1 MKSVPLPLLHINLA
15 KWFVRMRVQIV
26 RHGSNRRS
34 LWLLLAGFLFIWIT
48 LLFTWADFSPNV
60 QVLNLMIWFGGAIAL
75 EDQMAALWPRPSRFS
90 FCCGT
95 ALLTAIL
102 VRGSFIANVHDR
114 FTLILLPLTF
124 ISLALLNQPVRRA
137 RLFLVP
143 VIVSLLFPI
152 GLRILALADYLQDIT
167 AQLSWIILT
176 SIGFQPVVSGNKVM
190 LASGGVTI
198 TGYCTGVDQL
208 MVCLVVA
215 AIFLMV
221 FPLRYWSHR
230 LIAVGIASL
239 AALIV
244 NAIRISI
251 LAWLVSLPDRSGM
264 FAFEFLHDSYGGLVF
279 SLIAVGIFGW
289 SYTAL
294 VDREIAFM
302 AALSSVP
309 GSDN

>member
-1 MKSVPLPLLHINLA
+1 MNSVLLSLHNLLA
-15 KWFVRMRVQIV
+15 QRLVRLRLHIV

-34 LWLLLAGFLFIWIT
+34 LWLLLAGLIFVWIT
-48 LLFTWADFSPNV
+48 LIFTWADFSPNV

-75 EDQMAALWPRPSRFS
+75 EDQMSSLWPRPSRFS
-90 FCCGT
+90 LFCGS
-95 ALLTAIL
+95 ALLTATL
-102 VRGSFIANVHDR
+102 LRGSFIANDHDR

-124 ISLALLNQPVRRA
+124 IGLGLLNQPLRQA

-143 VIVSLLFPI
+143 FIISLLFPI
-152 GLRILALADYLQDIT
+152 GLRVLELANYLQDVT
-167 AQLSWIILT
+167 AQLSWLML
-176 SIGFQPVVSGNKVM
+176 SALGFQPIVTGNKVM
-190 LASGGVTI
+190 LSSGGVTI

-230 LIAVGIASL
+230 FIALAIASV

-251 LAWLVSLPDRSGM
+251 LAWLVSLPNRSGM
-264 FAFEFLHDSYGGLVF
+264 VAFEFLHDSYGGLVF
-279 SLIAVGIFGW
+279 SLIAVGVFGW

-294 VDREIAFM
+294 VDKEIAFISTLGP
-302 AALSSVP
+302 ALE
-309 GSDN
+309 SDN

>member
-1 MKSVPLPLLHINLA
+1 MKSVQMLLHNQLA
-15 KWFVRMRVQIV
+15 KWLAKMRFQIV
-26 RHGSNRRS
+26 RHCSNRRS

-75 EDQMAALWPRPSRFS
+75 EDQMVALWPRPSRFS
-90 FCCGT
+90 LCCGA
-95 ALLTAIL
+95 ALLTATL

-114 FTLILLPLTF
+114 FTLVLLPLTF
-124 ISLALLNQPVRRA
+124 ISLGLLNQPLKKVRF
-137 RLFLVP
+137 FLVP
-143 VIVSLLFPI
+143 LIISLLFPI
-152 GLRILALADYLQDIT
+152 GLRVLELANYLQDVT
-167 AQLSWIILT
+167 AQLSWVLLT
-176 SIGFQPVVSGNKVM
+176 AIGFQPVVTGNKLM
-190 LASGGVTI
+190 LSSGGVTI

-230 LIAVGIASL
+230 FMALAIASV
-239 AALIV
+239 AALII

-264 FAFEFLHDSYGGLVF
+264 NAFEFLHDSYGGLVF

-289 SYTAL
+289 SYTVL
-294 VDREIAFM
+294 VDREIASV
-302 AALSSVP
+302 ATLSSVL
-309 GSDN
+309 GSDS